1 MKFKIYIQNAIL
13 VNKLLQNDLTS
24 TSMEK
29 KDLNQQN
36 SELKQQNIKLL
47 FANQF
52 LQHELNA
59 MKEKYKL
66 LEEKLALNNQIKS
79 EQFFNLFSN
88 FMNTSLVL
96 KV

>member
-1 MKFKIYIQNAIL
+1 MKFKMYIQTAIL
-13 VNKLLQNDLTS
+13 VNKLLQNDLTT

-29 KDLNQQN
+29 KDLCQQN

-79 EQFFNLFSN
+79 KRFFNWFSN
-88 FMNTSLVL
+88 FMNTLLVL

>member
-1 MKFKIYIQNAIL
+1 MKFKMYIQTAIL

>member
-59 MKEKYKL
+59 MKKKIQVTRG
-66 LEEKLALNNQIKS
+66 KIS
-79 EQFFNLFSN
+79 FEQSN
-88 FMNTSLVL
+88 
-96 KV
+96 